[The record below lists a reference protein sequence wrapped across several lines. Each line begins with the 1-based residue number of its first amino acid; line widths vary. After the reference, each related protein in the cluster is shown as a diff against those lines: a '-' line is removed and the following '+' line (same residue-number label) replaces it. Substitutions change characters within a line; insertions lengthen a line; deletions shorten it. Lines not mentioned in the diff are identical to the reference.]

1 MKNLLSVIICIFVF
15 ISGIAY
21 AHDDNFDEQRKAEM
35 LDSLLSEISSVD
47 ISVNHAL
54 RRVYLDK
61 DDTFDYI
68 AGMVLKPYF
77 DSIITDNKK
86 LAYAYIVPGANYSDM
101 IVYLVS
107 TEESCP
113 FRISGDTICDAIGY
127 LQHDNLYIILD
138 RSFNDRIVQKDD
150 SITVFNLKLWKNPSF
165 DERIEFWFRQ
175 DSISVTVNMNYPKYW
190 QDERTIERI
199 SNCLR
204 GMESFVF

>member
-1 MKNLLSVIICIFVF
+1 
-15 ISGIAY
+15 
-21 AHDDNFDEQRKAEM
+21 
-35 LDSLLSEISSVD
+35 
-47 ISVNHAL
+47 
-54 RRVYLDK
+54 
-61 DDTFDYI
+61 
-68 AGMVLKPYF
+68 
-77 DSIITDNKK
+77 
-86 LAYAYIVPGANYSDM
+86 M

-165 DERIEFWFRQ
+165 DERIEYWFRQ